1 MFLKESILSE
11 IGIGK
16 GSHPAHDQDQ
26 TLDAKGS
33 HVHHHRA
40 ITLVV
45 LILMGLL
52 QACVGRGEQGVSW
65 QLVKAT
71 DFEDAT
77 ATLIPTSSTTP
88 HPLLTYLP
96 PSPRPGEPYL
106 TPTPDSLRDPPFIR
120 TESENYVV
128 QPGDSLSLIA
138 YRFGVSPLL
147 IIEAN
152 DIVNANLLAVW
163 QNLLIPAPILRE
175 PGPSF
180 KIIPNSELVYGPAGA
195 LFDVHRVITD
205 WGGFLEQYEE
215 EVEGLELS
223 GADVIQLVSY
233 RYSVNPR
240 LLLALLEYQS
250 GWLTREDIPPDSVTY
265 PIGYIHEDWQG
276 LFGQLSFVA
285 NQLNRGYYLWRAGWA
300 GPYVFDDGSVVV
312 PGQGVNAGTVGVQNL
327 FSLLYQAETWRTVV
341 GEQGFY
347 QTYLSLFGNPFGVA
361 VEPLLPDG
369 LDQPYMQLPFEVGK
383 TWSFTSGP
391 HSAWGTGSG
400 WAALDFAPP
409 GYAYGCVLSNEWV
422 VASADGVVSRIDEG
436 VVILDLDG
444 DGYEQTGWVL
454 LYLHVE
460 ERDRV
465 PSGVALHAGDRIGH
479 PSCEGGVS
487 TGTHIHIARK
497 YNGEWIPADG
507 SLPFVLDGWVS
518 AGQGREYNGTLSRGS
533 VIVEAYFQR
542 GLYNQI
548 SR

>member
-1 MFLKESILSE
+1 MPIEK
-11 IGIGK
+11 GIGE
-16 GSHPAHDQDQ
+16 GSRP
-26 TLDAKGS
+26 TRGL
-33 HVHHHRA
+33 HVRPRRA
-40 ITLVV
+40 LTLVG

-65 QLVKAT
+65 QLAKAKDT
-71 DFEDAT
+71 GEAT
-77 ATLIPTSSTTP
+77 ATLIPASSTPP

-96 PSPRPGEPYL
+96 RSPRPGDPYL
-106 TPTPDSLRDPPFIR
+106 TPTPDNSRDTPVIR
-120 TESENYVV
+120 TESENYIV

-138 YRFGVSPLL
+138 YRFGVSPQL

-152 DIVNANLLAVW
+152 DIVNPNLLAVW
-163 QNLLIPAPILRE
+163 QRLLIPAPILRE

-195 LFDVHRVITD
+195 LFDLHHVIAD
-205 WGGFLEQYEE
+205 WGGFLERYEE
-215 EVEGLELS
+215 QVEEQVLS
-223 GADVIQLVSY
+223 GADVIQLVAD

-240 LLLALLEYQS
+240 LLLALLEHQS
-250 GWLTREDIPPDSVTY
+250 GWLTKIDIAPDSLTY
-265 PIGYIHEDWQG
+265 PMGYIHPDWQG
-276 LFGQLSFVA
+276 LFGQLSFAA
-285 NQLNRGYYLWRAGWA
+285 NQLNRGYYLWRAGWI
-300 GPYVFDDGSVVV
+300 GPYVFNDGSVVV

-327 FSLLYQAETWRTVV
+327 FSYLYQADAWRTVV
-341 GEQGFY
+341 GQEGFY

-361 VEPLLPDG
+361 VEPLLPDD
-369 LDQPYMQLPFEVGK
+369 LEQPHMQLPFEVGK

-391 HSAWGTGSG
+391 HSAWDTGSG

-409 GYAYGCVLSNEWV
+409 GYALGCVRSDEWV
-422 VASADGVVSRIDEG
+422 VASADGVVIRTDEG

-465 PSGVALHAGDRIGH
+465 PPGVTLHAGDRIGH
-479 PSCEGGVS
+479 PSCEGGFS
-487 TGTHIHIARK
+487 TGTHVHIARK

-507 SLPFVLDGWVS
+507 RLPFVMDGWVS
-518 AGQGREYNGTLSRGS
+518 GGQGREYNGTLSRGS
-533 VIVEAYFQR
+533 IIIEAYFQR

>member
-1 MFLKESILSE
+1 MFISGSKPFEKRIV
-11 IGIGK
+11 K
-16 GSHPAHDQDQ
+16 GSRPAH
-26 TLDAKGS
+26 GS
-33 HVHHHRA
+33 PFHQQRVL
-40 ITLVV
+40 TLVGF
-45 LILMGLL
+45 ILMGSL
-52 QACVGRGEQGVSW
+52 QACVGHGEQGVSW
-65 QLVKAT
+65 QLAKAT
-71 DFEDAT
+71 DFGEAT
-77 ATLIPTSSTTP
+77 ATLIPASSMTP

-96 PSPRPGEPYL
+96 SLPRPGEPYL
-106 TPTPDSLRDPPFIR
+106 TPTPDTPRDTPVIR
-120 TESENYVV
+120 TESEDYIV

-138 YRFGVSPLL
+138 YRFGVSPQL

-152 DIVNANLLAVW
+152 DIVNPNLLAVW
-163 QNLLIPAPILRE
+163 QRLLIPAPILRE

-195 LFDVHRVITD
+195 LFDLHRAITN
-205 WGGFLEQYEE
+205 WGGFLEQYTE
-215 EVEGLELS
+215 EVDGLVLS
-223 GADVIQLVSY
+223 GADVIQLVAD

-240 LLLALLEYQS
+240 LLLAMLEHQS
-250 GWLTREDIPPDSVTY
+250 GWLTRKDIPPDSVTY
-265 PIGYIHEDWQG
+265 PISYIHEDWQG
-276 LFGQLSFVA
+276 LFGQLSFAA
-285 NQLNRGYYLWRAGWA
+285 NQLNRGYYLWRAGWT
-300 GPYVFDDGSVVV
+300 GPHIFSDGSVVV

-327 FSLLYQAETWRTVV
+327 FTYLYQADAWRIVV
-341 GEQGFY
+341 GEDGFY

-361 VEPLLPDG
+361 VEPLLHDD
-369 LDQPYMQLPFEVGK
+369 LEQPHLQLPFEVGK

-391 HSAWGTGSG
+391 HSAWDTGSG

-409 GYAYGCVLSNEWV
+409 GYALGCVRSDEWV
-422 VASADGVVSRIDEG
+422 VASADGVVTRTDVG

-465 PSGVALHAGDRIGH
+465 PAGVTLHAGDRIGH

-487 TGTHIHIARK
+487 TGTHVHIARK

-507 SLPFVLDGWVS
+507 PLPFVMDGWVS
-518 AGQGREYNGTLSRGS
+518 AGQGTEYNGTLSRGS
-533 VIVEAYFQR
+533 VIIEAYFRR

>member
-1 MFLKESILSE
+1 MFIS
-11 IGIGK
+11 
-16 GSHPAHDQDQ
+16 GSKLFEKRIAKRPRPAH
-26 TLDAKGS
+26 GS
-33 HVHHHRA
+33 PFHPRRVL
-40 ITLVV
+40 TLVGF
-45 LILMGLL
+45 ILMGSL
-52 QACVGRGEQGVSW
+52 QACVGHGEQGVSW
-65 QLVKAT
+65 QLAKAT
-71 DFEDAT
+71 DIGEAT
-77 ATLIPTSSTTP
+77 ATLMPASSMTP

-96 PSPRPGEPYL
+96 SSPKPGEPYF
-106 TPTPDSLRDPPFIR
+106 TPTPDSLRDIPVIR
-120 TESENYVV
+120 TESEDYIV

-138 YRFGVSPLL
+138 YRFGVSPQL

-152 DIVNANLLAVW
+152 DIVNPNLLAVW
-163 QNLLIPAPILRE
+163 QMLLIPAPILRE

-195 LFDVHRVITD
+195 LFDLHRVISD
-205 WGGFLEQYEE
+205 WGGFLEQYTE
-215 EVEGLELS
+215 EVDGSVLS
-223 GADVIQLVSY
+223 GADVIQLVAD

-250 GWLTREDIPPDSVTY
+250 GWLTRKDVSPDHVNY
-265 PIGYIHEDWQG
+265 PMGYIHEDWQG
-276 LFGQLSFVA
+276 LFGQLSFAA
-285 NQLNRGYYLWRAGWA
+285 NQLNRGYYLWRAGWI
-300 GPYVFDDGSVVV
+300 GPYVFSDGSVVV

-327 FSLLYQAETWRTVV
+327 FTYLYQADAWRIVV
-341 GEQGFY
+341 GEDGFY
-347 QTYLSLFGNPFGVA
+347 QTYFSLFGNPFGVA
-361 VEPLLPDG
+361 VEPLLPDD
-369 LDQPYMQLPFEVGK
+369 LEQPSLQLPFEVGK

-391 HSAWGTGSG
+391 HSAWDTGSG

-409 GYAYGCVLSNEWV
+409 GYALGCVRSDEWV
-422 VASADGVVSRIDEG
+422 VASADGAVTRTGVG

-465 PSGVALHAGDRIGH
+465 PAGVTLHAGDRIGH

-507 SLPFVLDGWVS
+507 PLPFVMDGWVS
-518 AGQGREYNGTLSRGS
+518 GGQGTEYNGTLSRGS
-533 VIVEAYFQR
+533 VVIEAYFRR